1 MKAIQRTVLASALLT
16 SKLLGLKYDLVPYTT
31 LNEKLGIQ
39 AGVNGTDVTVT
50 PTLGYWAI
58 GDNGHNFVSGEA
70 GRPYVTPVQHRP
82 SDFGAFGQI
91 PFVLRLPTDD
101 LSVALQ
107 KNYCLRAE
115 IVIGSVT
122 YIGYWGKRLDKSDV
136 EVTMQRVVI
145 QDGISSTYAFVPNEG
160 NLNPTKPT
168 IPPTTVTTTDGEYLL
183 ASAPITITFTE
194 FDSAELMKVAKILYG
209 DENEAVVSEIMLMT
223 GIDKAVQISTPTG
236 STTFNEVVMAQIY
249 THITAYYAIG
259 FANQGF
265 DFVVDVGHTEPLA
278 AEGNV
283 SATASSAYAAVRG
296 TRI

>member
-16 SKLLGLKYDLVPYTT
+16 AKLLGLKYDLVPYTT

-39 AGVNGTDVTVT
+39 SGVNGTDATIT
-50 PTLGYWAI
+50 PTLKYWAI
-58 GDNGHNFVSGEA
+58 GDNGHNFTTGADS
-70 GRPYVTPVQHRP
+70 RPYVTPVQHRP

-91 PFVLRLPTDD
+91 PFVLRLPSDD
-101 LSVALQ
+101 LSAALQ
-107 KNYCLRAE
+107 KNYGLRRE
-115 IVIGSVT
+115 EVHNNVT
-122 YIGYWGKRLDKSDV
+122 YIAYYAKLLDTSDS

-145 QDGISSTYAFVPNEG
+145 QDGISSTYAFTPNEG

-183 ASAPITITFTE
+183 ASAPVTIQFTE
-194 FDSAELMKVAKILYG
+194 FDAAELMKVAKILYG
-209 DENEAVVSEIMLMT
+209 DENQAVISEIMLMT
-223 GIDKAVQISTPTG
+223 GINKPIQITTPTG

-283 SATASSAYAAVRG
+283 SATASSAFSAVRG